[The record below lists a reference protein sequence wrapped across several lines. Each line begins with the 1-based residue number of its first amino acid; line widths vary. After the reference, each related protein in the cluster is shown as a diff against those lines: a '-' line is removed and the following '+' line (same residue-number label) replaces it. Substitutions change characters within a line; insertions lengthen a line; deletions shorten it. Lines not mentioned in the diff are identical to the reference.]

1 LHGIIFYCNKTV
13 CMTFRA
19 KSAKSTVI
27 PLLQLGGQSIKSV
40 TQYKYL
46 VIVFDT
52 ELSDDKGIQRQLR
65 YQYCV
70 ANKLR
75 ATFSQCSN
83 AFKNVLFVPF
93 VCPCMHHKYG
103 VISGSHAC
111 RECVWPIILGA
122 GLCTTCHGQQVL
134 LVIRFN
140 ATFLSLRPYCTK
152 MCTCFLKDVE
162 KSNNVWLHALMQSGY
177 LYSSLFF
184 EHCNCL
190 FLTECSDI
198 IVFVHLRV
206 CHATTNSSFT
216 WPWPVLNPASY
227 SGVVLRKCL

>member
-1 LHGIIFYCNKTV
+1 VSGYAELHGIIFYCNKTV

-111 RECVWPIILGA
+111 RVRVAYYFGC
-122 GLCTTCHGQQVL
+122 
-134 LVIRFN
+134 R
-140 ATFLSLRPYCTK
+140 
-152 MCTCFLKDVE
+152 
-162 KSNNVWLHALMQSGY
+162 ALY
-177 LYSSLFF
+177 NL
-184 EHCNCL
+184 
-190 FLTECSDI
+190 
-198 IVFVHLRV
+198 
-206 CHATTNSSFT
+206 
-216 WPWPVLNPASY
+216 PWPASII
-227 SGVVLRKCL
+227 SH